1 MLEQVKMGGQEKT
14 TGVQLKRRFRLTWL
28 YQLLLAIQFIPVK
41 RQPDGS
47 YAFNLLSPRSVE
59 QDN

>member
-1 MLEQVKMGGQEKT
+1 MGAQEKT
-14 TGVQLKRRFRLTWL
+14 TGVLLKRRFRLTWL
-28 YQLLLAIQFIPVK
+28 YQLLLAIRFIPVK

-59 QDN
+59 RDS